1 MNKRRH
7 MLFLMAFLS
16 LCLLT
21 VPVFAKNKEK
31 QRKEDK
37 TTQIT
42 IKQEA
47 TETTATTEKSTE
59 AEKNS
64 VYFSFAIYKD
74 QDITLADIDIF
85 KITLQDTSGNAHTIE
100 LNAYESSMAAIDNTI
115 DEGEYTVTAIEYK
128 GINQD
133 IINNGFGLAKQINL
147 STTDT
152 PEIPFYLGKQSTT
165 ISGLFVVKNNKVV
178 ESSTASSTQQTLETT
193 QNVAGTTSAD
203 MDEENTTGSVSKD
216 PSKEEVVEVIKPKT
230 EKKTFQFFPFSFTKF
245 FMALVLMGICGIWTF
260 IFYKKNK

>member
-1 MNKRRH
+1 
-7 MLFLMAFLS
+7 
-16 LCLLT
+16 
-21 VPVFAKNKEK
+21 
-31 QRKEDK
+31 
-37 TTQIT
+37 
-42 IKQEA
+42 
-47 TETTATTEKSTE
+47 
-59 AEKNS
+59 
-64 VYFSFAIYKD
+64 
-74 QDITLADIDIF
+74 
-85 KITLQDTSGNAHTIE
+85 
-100 LNAYESSMAAIDNTI
+100 MAAIDNTI

-203 MDEENTTGSVSKD
+203 MDGENTTGSVSKD